1 MPKSRLLPTLQRIFR
16 PVKQP
21 PDAGARRAFE
31 GSAPFV
37 IGLGLALVSAA
48 LAAPRATEPL
58 VLPLPEPHRATL
70 VRKDADD
77 RARVERARSQGLSYA
92 VRAVGEALRRYGAA
106 AAVKSGEAPR
116 LLARLRGLMHDE
128 LAQKHTEE
136 LLALRAA
143 QTELFVGATHTW
155 EHNGREDRELDELG
169 GDFAEL
175 AHRSGWLDGQRLA
188 LEDDE
193 RALLFRSR
201 WNELTGVSDTP
212 PFVATL
218 DEQRARF
225 SLLLRHP
232 SGKSAEE
239 RLARQLGYVGAIEK
253 LDHDYPGAFARGV
266 LYYRAEAYD
275 AAAEAFRIALA
286 AHRDGPWT
294 LRAKNHLLEALAHVS
309 PAD

>member
-21 PDAGARRAFE
+21 PDAEARQALE

-37 IGLGLALVSAA
+37 IGLSLALVAAA
-48 LAAPRATEPL
+48 LGAPRATEPL

-70 VRKDADD
+70 ARKATEDH
-77 RARVERARSQGLSYA
+77 ARVQHAREHGLSYA

-106 AAVKSGEAPR
+106 VAAKSGESPR
-116 LLARLRGLMHDE
+116 LLAKLRGLMRDA

-155 EHNGREDRELDELG
+155 EHRGREDSELTELG
-169 GDFAEL
+169 GDFCEL
-175 AHRSGWLDGQRLA
+175 ARRSGWLEDRQLVLG
-188 LEDDE
+188 DDE
-193 RALLFRSR
+193 RALLFRTR
-201 WNELTGVSDTP
+201 WNELTGVAETP
-212 PFVATL
+212 PFAVTL

-225 SLLLRHP
+225 ALLLRHP
-232 SGKSAEE
+232 SGKGRAE
-239 RLARQLGYVGAIEK
+239 RLNRQLGYVAAIEK

-275 AAAEAFRIALA
+275 AAAEAFRIALN
-286 AHRDGPWT
+286 AHPDGPWT
-294 LRAKNHLLEALAHVS
+294 LRAKNHLLEALAHV
-309 PAD
+309 PAPD

>member
-16 PVKQP
+16 PVKQAP
-21 PDAGARRAFE
+21 EARARQAFE

-37 IGLGLALVSAA
+37 IGLSLALVAAA
-48 LAAPRATEPL
+48 LGAPRATEPL

-70 VRKDADD
+70 ARKATQD
-77 RARVERARSQGLSYA
+77 RARVQSAREHGLSYA

-106 AAVKSGEAPR
+106 AAAKSGETPR
-116 LLARLRGLMHDE
+116 LLAKLRGLMHDE
-128 LAQKHTEE
+128 LAQQHTEE

-155 EHNGREDRELDELG
+155 EHSGREDNELTELG
-169 GDFAEL
+169 GDFCEL
-175 AHRSGWLDGQRLA
+175 ARGSGWLEDRQLV

-201 WNELTGVSDTP
+201 WNELTGVADTP

-232 SGKSAEE
+232 SGKGHAE
-239 RLARQLGYVGAIEK
+239 RLNRQLGYVEALEK
-253 LDHDYPGAFARGV
+253 LDQDYPGAFARGV

-275 AAAEAFRIALA
+275 ASAEAFRIALA
-286 AHRDGPWT
+286 ARPDGPWS
-294 LRAKNHLLEALAHVS
+294 LRAKNHLLDALAHA
-309 PAD
+309 PASD